1 MNHDCRSTVLFSLF
15 VNTVSSSG
23 IVQLGDGDNT
33 DMTSQA
39 LAVQRAVANVQKDE
53 FFFESYP
60 LFYLPKLVPGAQV
73 PVRFTSDSPFPVLR
87 VGCIYS
93 LGVSSSSTLRVG
105 CSGPV
110 QGISRIK
117 HIRNFNQPGQE
128 PEI

>member
-1 MNHDCRSTVLFSLF
+1 MNHDRRTTTLFSLF

-33 DMTSQA
+33 DMTSKA

-60 LFYLPKLVPGAQV
+60 LFYFPKLVPSAEV
-73 PVRFTSDSPFPVLR
+73 PVSFRSESLFPVLR
-87 VGCIYS
+87 VGCIYA
-93 LGVSSSSTLRVG
+93 LGVSSSSTLRAG
-105 CSGPV
+105 CSGQV

-117 HIRNFNQPGQE
+117 HIRNFNQPRQVPG
-128 PEI
+128 I